1 MTDSAMDAEVRLD
14 RGSEATSIPAGLG
27 RAPNALSN
35 IVRWFAPESTDKRE
49 MERPWNNPL
58 LHCRAACEPLAPVDM
73 NWCWK
78 EAFHAPLHQDKAAV
92 VARLAFRTDR
102 DEQAETMMARVLKAS
117 RYLILLPIIGL
128 TVAASFFFVF
138 GGIDL
143 FRLLIEILQHLH
155 AGGKTKNQIIFEVVE
170 YVHTFLIGTV
180 LYITAIGLYQLFIG
194 KIDFVGWLQIDST
207 EDLETSLIGV
217 TVVVLA
223 VNFMGE
229 IIAGGSEGLLQYG
242 AGIALVI
249 TALGVF
255 VGLRTWATTIAKA
268 ANKAGESEKK
278 VGG

>member
-1 MTDSAMDAEVRLD
+1 
-14 RGSEATSIPAGLG
+14 
-27 RAPNALSN
+27 
-35 IVRWFAPESTDKRE
+35 

-180 LYITAIGLYQLFIG
+180 LYITAIGLYQLFIEE
-194 KIDFVGWLQIDST
+194 IDFGGWLRIEST
-207 EDLETSLIGV
+207 EDLETNLIGV

-223 VNFMGE
+223 VNFMGA
-229 IIAGGSEGLLQYG
+229 IIAGGTTNLLQYG
-242 AGIALVI
+242 VGIALPI
-249 TALGVF
+249 LALGVF
-255 VGLRTWATTIAKA
+255 VGLRTWSSTMAKRA
-268 ANKAGESEKK
+268 GMSKGHAEEANG
-278 VGG
+278 